1 MIAENYAAYADG
13 GTHKEFNI
21 TVQGTSTVITNDK
34 LLQDS
39 IRLEEALCSD
49 DNLRFGACEASQLTL
64 QTVYSGVNFT
74 GKVLYVSVTMDG
86 STVKYGAFKVK
97 SDTPTADRLWRVL
110 TCYDA
115 MYDIQNTD
123 VSEWYNSLAFPMTI
137 RAFRNSFF
145 TYLGITQKSTT
156 LINDDFEIDKGF
168 TVAGSLSG
176 KTIIEAICEFNG
188 VFGHINRNDQFEYV
202 SLSDAGF
209 DCPPYENGAVQY
221 EDYITDKITKVTMTG
236 SKTDIGTSAGT
247 DGNEYIIVANPLI
260 YGKEGTPAL
269 VSAITNLLNKIK
281 DIQYRPYT
289 VSKTIGNPCV
299 ELGDRITIES
309 KYQTVKSYVI
319 KRTLT
324 GIQALRDRYSSSGDK
339 TYPVVQNSISG
350 EIQRV
355 LGKTNELE
363 RTVDGTVSK
372 VTELEET
379 VDGYS
384 ESIST
389 LEQDAKKFVLSVD
402 SNGKVAMM
410 KLENAPGSSSN
421 FEVVADNIN
430 LDGYNIKLNGTE
442 GITITSPNFSV
453 TKQGIVNMTGANVS
467 GDITANTLT
476 LGVNASV
483 PSGKVTGLAAVAT
496 SGNYNDLSGKPTIP
510 STELFVQKD
519 GTIGHTPSEG
529 ATGFVVSSEG
539 LLQASNAVI
548 YGTTYSSAGKI
559 GGITIANN
567 GISAGDCDF
576 SPYDIYNGY
585 TRYKS
590 GMQSYHHDYGIS
602 RARITFS
609 GYTTFVVVIRSEAEG
624 NYDYTIAGQLDAQNI
639 TRDSATQGT
648 TKGNQKTD
656 VTVTY
661 SCSTSQHTI
670 EILYTKDQSQH
681 TEPDCG
687 FFYVDEAACVGNTNR
702 SFSVEQGA
710 FSLSSDGGLVA
721 TGARISGNITA
732 DSLTLGAN
740 VMIPASKVEGLP
752 DVSVYVQKD
761 GTIGS
766 EPAEGATGFV
776 VSSAGLLKA
785 SNAVIY
791 GTIYASAGLIGGV
804 TIGQNSIHAGVD
816 GDFSVYDT
824 YNGYTRYKSGA
835 QSYHVPNGLSRARID
850 FSGYTKFT
858 VVIRSDGESTYDY
871 TVAGLIDTQDITRT
885 GSNQGSTKGNQK
897 SDVSV
902 TYNCTTSS
910 HFIEIIYA
918 KDGSQDVGEDCGWF
932 YVDESQCSGN
942 SGRSYTVGTGYFS
955 LGSDG
960 VLRAK
965 GVELDRAKTG
975 TGTQF
980 VELSSGDITMGVD
993 SKIKAVISTSPYA
1006 LTNVISYSYLGTES
1020 LIPKSQITIGDVSY
1034 AKIIELT
1041 TNNYNNSGNSTEIN
1055 LKGTVHML
1063 GYYMGRKS
1071 TSVSSG
1077 TVDSTARSI
1086 ASITLPVKGTYIVTG
1101 ILHTSASG
1109 NLQAG
1114 VGTSSGSGSITARAD
1129 NSDWLTVT
1137 RVIEVTSSTTVYLVG
1152 RCSTSTTAASGTLIE
1167 YVKVN

>member
-1 MIAENYAAYADG
+1 MITENFSAYPDG
-13 GTHKEFNI
+13 GSHKEFNI
-21 TVQGTSTVITNDK
+21 TVSGTDRVITNER

-39 IRLEEALCSD
+39 IKLDEALCSEQ
-49 DNLRFGACEASQLTL
+49 NLKYGSCEASQLTL
-64 QTVYSGVNFT
+64 QVANSDIDFKDKTLTVT
-74 GKVLYVSVTMDG
+74 VTMDG
-86 STVKYGAFKVK
+86 VSTKYGTFKVQ
-97 SDTPTADRLWRVL
+97 SDKPTADRIWRVL
-110 TCYDA
+110 TAYDA
-115 MYDIQNTD
+115 MYDIINTD
-123 VSEWYNSLAFPMTI
+123 VSEWYKGLTFPMTI
-137 RAFRNSFF
+137 RAFRDSFF
-145 TYLGITQKSTT
+145 SHLGITQKAVT
-156 LINDDFEIDKGF
+156 LINDTFETEGGF
-168 TVAGSLSG
+168 SVTGALSG
-176 KTIIEAICEFNG
+176 KTIITAICEFNG
-188 VFGHINRNDQFEYV
+188 VFGHINRNGQFEYV
-202 SLSDAGF
+202 SLSNSSF
-209 DCPPYENGAVQY
+209 ECPPYENNAVTY
-221 EDYITDKITKVTMTG
+221 EDYVTEKITKVTMNG
-236 SKTDIGTSAGT
+236 STSDVGTSVGT
-247 DGNEYIIVANPLI
+247 DGNEYVITGNPLI
-260 YGKEGTPAL
+260 YGKEGSQELIDA
-269 VSAITNLLNKIK
+269 VTNLLNKIK
-281 DIQYRPYT
+281 NIQYRPYT

-299 ELGDRITIES
+299 ELGDKIVIET
-309 KYQTVKSYVI
+309 KYQTVESYVI
-319 KRTLT
+319 KRTLS
-324 GIQALRDRYSSSGDK
+324 GIQALRDVYSASGDK
-339 TYPVVQNSISG
+339 TYPAIENNITG
-350 EIQRV
+350 DLQRV
-355 LGKTNELE
+355 LGKTNELT
-363 RTVDGTVSK
+363 RTVDETVST
-372 VTELEET
+372 VSELSET

-389 LEQDAKKFVLSVD
+389 LQQDAKKFVLSVD

-410 KLENAPGSSSN
+410 KLENAPNASSN

-430 LDGYNIKLNGTE
+430 LDGYNIVLNGSE

-453 TKQGIVNMTGANVS
+453 TKQGIVTMQGANVS

-476 LGVNASV
+476 LGTNASI

-496 SGNYNDLSGKPTIP
+496 SGNYNDLSNKPAIP

-576 SPYDIYNGY
+576 SPYDTYNGY

-648 TKGNQKTD
+648 TKGNQRTD

-670 EILYTKDQSQH
+670 EVLYTKDQSQH

-687 FFYVDEAACVGNTNR
+687 FFYVNEAACAGNANR

-785 SNAVIY
+785 SNAIIY

-835 QSYHVPNGLSRARID
+835 QSYHVPSGLSRARID

-902 TYNCTTSS
+902 VYNCTTSS

-918 KDGSQDVGEDCGWF
+918 KDSSQDVGEDCGWF

-980 VELSSGDITMGVD
+980 VELSGGDITMGVD
-993 SKIKAVISTSPYA
+993 SKVKAVISTSPYA

-1020 LIPKSQITIGDVSY
+1020 LIPKSQITIGDISY

-1041 TNNYNNSGNSTEIN
+1041 TNNYNSSGNSTEIN

-1086 ASITLPVKGTYIVTG
+1086 ASITLPVKGIYIVTG

-1152 RCSTSTTAASGTLIE
+1152 RCSTSTTATSGTLIE